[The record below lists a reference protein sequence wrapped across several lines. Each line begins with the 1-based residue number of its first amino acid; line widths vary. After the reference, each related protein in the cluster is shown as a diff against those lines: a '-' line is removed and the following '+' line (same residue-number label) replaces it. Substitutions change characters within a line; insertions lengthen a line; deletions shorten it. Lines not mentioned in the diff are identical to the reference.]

1 MLAKV
6 GSSLNA
12 SAEKMPFAPLAV
24 QRDNDVALRSSLR
37 SASKGPRTN
46 IHMTFDLKSGRDYP
60 AELKHINKRRKRN

>member
-46 IHMTFDLKSGRDYP
+46 IHMTFDLKSGRTT
-60 AELKHINKRRKRN
+60 R